1 MCEMTQKN
9 KYRYNESVND
19 GMERTK
25 GLGSSFIYS
34 RIEYN
39 REERSGVERIG
50 MEILDSIELDSNDS
64 FIQSDSSVLR
74 SNKSDDTR

>member
-1 MCEMTQKN
+1 MNPSM
-9 KYRYNESVND
+9 
-19 GMERTK
+19 MEWSEPKDSAQVLFT
-25 GLGSSFIYS
+25 LEQNI
-34 RIEYN
+34 IE
-39 REERSGVERIG
+39 RRGVERIG

>member
-1 MCEMTQKN
+1 
-9 KYRYNESVND
+9 
-19 GMERTK
+19 
-25 GLGSSFIYS
+25 
-34 RIEYN
+34 
-39 REERSGVERIG
+39 